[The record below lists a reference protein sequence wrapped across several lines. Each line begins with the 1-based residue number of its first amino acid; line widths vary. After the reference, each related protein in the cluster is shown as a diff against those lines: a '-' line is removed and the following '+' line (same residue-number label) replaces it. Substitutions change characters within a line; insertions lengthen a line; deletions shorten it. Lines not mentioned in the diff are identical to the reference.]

1 MVIFHG
7 YVKKTEGRCEKN
19 MVSRKMIY
27 GFMVGFPPKIFES
40 SQFLNHDGS
49 RYTTVT
55 AWMETIE
62 VRGIF
67 QDMDR
72 NSDRF

>member
-1 MVIFHG
+1 MWKKHG
-7 YVKKTEGRCEKN
+7 SPENDLR
-19 MVSRKMIY
+19 
-27 GFMVGFPPKIFES
+27 
-40 SQFLNHDGS
+40 QFLNHDGS

-72 NSDRF
+72 NSDRFW